1 MCGFRKVTGET
12 GPSENRDSSVH
23 KKKQKKNSEII
34 FAQGIVKRDFSLC
47 LLFVLCG
54 RMRMNG
60 NKITRDWINGF
71 FYQCLMKM
79 CVQLNLY
86 RSKAL
91 CLSSVTPKKKNRPQT
106 KRYIYILYVLYVLY
120 VFKEPKNPKKHYQ
133 HLVFLQ
139 KKNCPQWGTNC
150 ISAGAF
156 HFNLKHKCF

>member
-1 MCGFRKVTGET
+1 
-12 GPSENRDSSVH
+12 
-23 KKKQKKNSEII
+23 
-34 FAQGIVKRDFSLC
+34 
-47 LLFVLCG
+47 
-54 RMRMNG
+54 MNG
-60 NKITRDWINGF
+60 NKITRDWIHGF

-91 CLSSVTPKKKNRPQT
+91 CLSSVTPKQKEQT
-106 KRYIYILYVLYVLY
+106 SNKDIYINIYILYVLY
-120 VFKEPKNPKKHYQ
+120 VFKEPKKPKKHYQ

-139 KKNCPQWGTNC
+139 KKNCPQRGTNC